1 MTIEEQIEKLRTEN
15 TELRTLVDSLKHEIA
30 VKKRA
35 LQEIMDIHTTPMVVR
50 STGMNGTTEER
61 RQKRDT
67 IEDLGTAGTYK

>member
-1 MTIEEQIEKLRTEN
+1 MTLEEHLEKLRIEN
-15 TELRTLVDSLKHEIA
+15 DALRAHVDSLKHEIA

-50 STGMNGTTEER
+50 STGMNGTTEDR
-61 RQKRDT
+61 PQRRDT

>member
-1 MTIEEQIEKLRTEN
+1 MTIEEHLEKLRIEN
-15 TELRTLVDSLKHEIA
+15 DALRALVDSLKHEIA

-67 IEDLGTAGTYK
+67 IEDLGPARTY